1 MNYFSHYFF
10 DHKVGDSYFNTG
22 LILPDFSRSAVG
34 TRKLRLDAVNDS
46 NEVFRSLKMG
56 CERHYLADDWFHAS
70 AFFLEG
76 EAIIKADLK
85 QYAAEFSGQRIWFVS
100 HILVELLLDRILI
113 AFDEKKLLDFYADLE
128 AVDLNAIILFLQ
140 ECGKTG
146 FADFEN
152 YFHSFV
158 KNRYLITYLDD
169 DKLLYALNRILLRTK
184 QEKLTQV
191 GEQILSDR
199 LNSWQI
205 FLSQTKKPTQ
215 MHRLF
220 K

>member
-10 DHKVGDSYFNTG
+10 DHKVGDFYFNAG
-22 LILPDFSRSAVG
+22 LILPDFSRSADG

-46 NEVFRSLKMG
+46 NEIFRSLKMG
-56 CERHYLADDWFHAS
+56 CKKHHVGDDWFHVS

-76 EAIIKADLK
+76 EAKIKADLK
-85 QYAAEFSGQRIWFVS
+85 QHAAEFSGQRIWFVS

-169 DKLLYALNRILLRTK
+169 DKLLYALNRILLSTK